1 MHYYEKKIGDYH
13 RKAGRLNILQ
23 HGVYNL
29 LMDAC
34 YDREA
39 FPTETQAIDWVW
51 AETDEEIAAVKFV
64 LKKFFVMNEEGIY
77 VQNHIQE
84 DLIAYKAYI
93 AKQAENGKQGGRP
106 KGSKNKPKTGTDSGE
121 SQQGQQPTEQTQENP
136 TESEI
141 NPPLTQENPN
151 ESQQKPKPITIKP
164 SNQEPSNQDSNGNNA
179 SEGKVD
185 FVPIQFA
192 TYKAHDKEF
201 YSLLELANEHSQFQ
215 MDFIDL
221 AVSRHESISSTDFQT
236 LLQDY
241 CDFFAAKNDKNTASI
256 WFVKWLTWIQNNIQ
270 DVIKRREKQ
279 TKANQPVITDQPAK
293 GYFERILDEEQ
304 SANVIVDVTPS
315 KKLIANLEYG
325 HA

>member
-39 FPTETQAIDWVW
+39 FPTEAQAIDWVW

-64 LKKFFVMNEEGIY
+64 LRKFFVMNEEGIY
-77 VQNHIQE
+77 IQNHIQE
-84 DLIAYKAYI
+84 DLIAYKTYI

-106 KGSKNKPKTGTDSGE
+106 KGSKNKAKIGNDSGE
-121 SQQGQQPTEQTQENP
+121 SQLGEQLTGQTQENP

-141 NPPLTQENPN
+141 NPPLNQENPT
-151 ESQQKPKPITIKP
+151 ESQKKPKPITI
-164 SNQEPSNQDSNGNNA
+164 NQEPLTNNQDSNGNNA
-179 SEGKVD
+179 SDGKVG

-192 TYKAHDKEF
+192 TYQAHDKEF
-201 YSLLELANEHSQFQ
+201 YSLLELASEHSQFQ

-221 AVSRHESISSTDFQT
+221 AVPRHESISSTDFQT

-241 CDFFAAKNDKNTASI
+241 CDFFAAKNDKNTPSI
-256 WFVKWLTWIQNNIQ
+256 WFVKWLSWIQNNIQ

-279 TKANQPVITDQPAK
+279 TKANQPVNTNQPAK

-304 SANVIVDVTPS
+304 SANTIVDVTPS
-315 KKLIANLEYG
+315 KKLIASGEYG

>member
-29 LMDAC
+29 LIDAC

-39 FPTETQAIDWVW
+39 FPTEAQAIDWVW
-51 AETDEEIAAVKFV
+51 AESDEEITAVKFV
-64 LKKFFVMNEEGIY
+64 LKKFFVMNEEGIFI
-77 VQNHIQE
+77 QNHIQE

-106 KGSKNKPKTGTDSGE
+106 KGSKNKAKSDSNTGE
-121 SQQGQQPTEQTQENP
+121 SENPEQTQENP

-141 NPPLTQENPN
+141 NPPLSQENPN

-192 TYKAHDKEF
+192 TYQADDRRF
-201 YSLLELANEHSQFQ
+201 YSLLELANKYSQFQ
-215 MDFIDL
+215 MDFFDL

-236 LLQDY
+236 LLQGY
-241 CDFFAAKNDKNTASI
+241 CDFFAAKNEQNTPSI

-279 TKANQPVITDQPAK
+279 TKADQPVNSDQPAK

>member
-1 MHYYEKKIGDYH
+1 MHYYKKEIGNYH

-23 HGVYNL
+23 HGVFNL
-29 LMDAC
+29 LIDAC
-34 YDREA
+34 YDREM
-39 FPTETQAIDWVW
+39 FPTEAQAIDWIW
-51 AETDEEIAAVKFV
+51 AESPEEIAAVKFV

-77 VQNHIQE
+77 IQNHIQE
-84 DLIAYKAYI
+84 DLAAYKAFKT
-93 AKQAENGKQGGRP
+93 KQSENGKQGGRP
-106 KGSKNKPKTGTDSGE
+106 KGSTNKPKTSDDSG
-121 SQQGQQPTEQTQENP
+121 QTQENP
-136 TESEI
+136 TGSEI
-141 NPPLTQENPN
+141 NPPLNQENPT
-151 ESQQKPKPITIKP
+151 ESQKKPKPITI
-164 SNQEPSNQDSNGNNA
+164 NQEPLTNNQDSNGNNA
-179 SEGKVD
+179 SEEKVN

-201 YSLLELANEHSQFQ
+201 YSLLELASEHSQFQ

-221 AVSRHESISSTDFQT
+221 AVPRHESISSTDFQT

-241 CDFFAAKNDKNTASI
+241 CDFFAAKNDKNTPSI

-279 TKANQPVITDQPAK
+279 TKANVNTNQPAK

-304 SANVIVDVTPS
+304 SANTIVDVTPS
-315 KKLIANLEYG
+315 KKLIASGEYG

>member
-39 FPTETQAIDWVW
+39 FPSEAQAIDWVW

-77 VQNHIQE
+77 IQNHIQE

-93 AKQAENGKQGGRP
+93 TKQAENGKQGGRP
-106 KGSKNKPKTGTDSGE
+106 KGSKNKPKTGDDSGE
-121 SQQGQQPTEQTQENP
+121 SQQGEQPIEQSKGNP
-136 TESEI
+136 TESQI
-141 NPPLTQENPN
+141 NPPLTQENPT
-151 ESQQKPKPITIKP
+151 ESQKKPKPITI
-164 SNQEPSNQDSNGNNA
+164 NQEPLTNNQDSNGNNA
-179 SEGKVD
+179 SEEKVN
-185 FVPIQFA
+185 FVQIQFE
-192 TYKAHDKEF
+192 TYQAHDRGF
-201 YSLLELANEHSQFQ
+201 YSLLELANEYPQFQ

-221 AVSRHESISSTDFQT
+221 AVPRHESISSTDFQT

-241 CDFFAAKNDKNTASI
+241 CDFFAAKNDKNTPSI

-279 TKANQPVITDQPAK
+279 TKANQPVNTNQPAK
-293 GYFERILDEEQ
+293 GYFERILDEGQ
-304 SANVIVDVTPS
+304 SANAIVDVTPP
-315 KKLIANLEYG
+315 KKLIASVEYG

>member
-39 FPTETQAIDWVW
+39 FPTEAQAIDWVW

-77 VQNHIQE
+77 IQNHIQE
-84 DLIAYKAYI
+84 DLIAYKTYI

-106 KGSKNKPKTGTDSGE
+106 KGSKNKAKTGNDSGE
-121 SQQGQQPTEQTQENP
+121 SQQGEQLTEQTQENP

-141 NPPLTQENPN
+141 NPPLNQENPT
-151 ESQQKPKPITIKP
+151 ESQKKPKPITI
-164 SNQEPSNQDSNGNNA
+164 NQEPLTKNHNDSGNNA
-179 SEGKVD
+179 SEGKVG

-192 TYKAHDKEF
+192 TYQAHDKEL
-201 YSLLELANEHSQFQ
+201 YSLLELASEHSQFQ

-221 AVSRHESISSTDFQT
+221 AVLRHESISSTDFQT

-241 CDFFAAKNDKNTASI
+241 CDFFAAKNDKNTPSI
-256 WFVKWLTWIQNNIQ
+256 WFVKWLTWIQNNVQ
-270 DVIKRREKQ
+270 DVMKRREKL
-279 TKANQPVITDQPAK
+279 TKANQTVNTDRPAK

-304 SANVIVDVTPS
+304 SANVIVDVTPP
-315 KKLIANLEYG
+315 KKLIASVEYG